1 MNLKNETGAAMA
13 ASRSAYE
20 AKVGVEAV
28 LRSGG
33 KNPQLKGVVHE
44 ILYRDALTMKPG
56 NLANGARGTLSKSV
70 TAVRD
75 DVLLKQGGAVVGRA
89 QLKDAVH
96 TADRVARQ
104 AAHGK
109 YAGTKLMGTKETVM
123 AYEKAVHSMAKR
135 GTAVTQKMT
144 STGISSTDTGR
155 IAAQTLGDGL
165 KMASLGKAALT
176 SGGAGAVISGGIE
189 AVSSGVKLAKGEIDG
204 GEFAANVAKETAGG
218 GLAAAGGTAA
228 ASATATAAAAVLAG
242 TAAPLWVP
250 GAIAVGAA
258 VAVGSGIKSLWDLLW
273 DCAKKGKRD
282 RKPWLPVSF
291 SIVFVRV
298 QAASE
303 LQEVLQEHHS
313 VAVPSRGAG
322 CIVATPSRSSRG

>member
-1 MNLKNETGAAMA
+1 M
-13 ASRSAYE
+13 
-20 AKVGVEAV
+20 
-28 LRSGG
+28 
-33 KNPQLKGVVHE
+33 
-44 ILYRDALTMKPG
+44 
-56 NLANGARGTLSKSV
+56 
-70 TAVRD
+70 
-75 DVLLKQGGAVVGRA
+75 LLKQGGAVVGRA

-96 TADRVARQ
+96 TADRGARQ

-273 DCAKKGKRD
+273 D
-282 RKPWLPVSF
+282 
-291 SIVFVRV
+291 
-298 QAASE
+298 
-303 LQEVLQEHHS
+303 
-313 VAVPSRGAG
+313 
-322 CIVATPSRSSRG
+322 

>member
-189 AVSSGVKLAKGEIDG
+189 AVSSGKGNG
-204 GEFAANVAKETAGG
+204 GRWIGCGRRNGCGECDSYRCGRSTRRNRGSSVGSWCHSGG
-218 GLAAAGGTAA
+218 GRGGC
-228 ASATATAAAAVLAG
+228 G
-242 TAAPLWVP
+242 Q
-250 GAIAVGAA
+250 
-258 VAVGSGIKSLWDLLW
+258 
-273 DCAKKGKRD
+273 R
-282 RKPWLPVSF
+282 
-291 SIVFVRV
+291 
-298 QAASE
+298 
-303 LQEVLQEHHS
+303 H
-313 VAVPSRGAG
+313 
-322 CIVATPSRSSRG
+322 

>member
-44 ILYRDALTMKPG
+44 ILYRDALTKKPG

-109 YAGTKLMGTKETVM
+109 YAGTRLMGTKETVM

-228 ASATATAAAAVLAG
+228 ASATAAAAAAVLAG

-273 DCAKKGKRD
+273 D
-282 RKPWLPVSF
+282 
-291 SIVFVRV
+291 
-298 QAASE
+298 
-303 LQEVLQEHHS
+303 
-313 VAVPSRGAG
+313 
-322 CIVATPSRSSRG
+322 